1 MYTGFFLK
9 IMLQRRQVSKIE
21 GESRSVYRVFW
32 GVYMARLGVYRA
44 FFKELYYSADQSLIF
59 IAQPSQISSAGIVCC
74 SVLQCVA
81 VCCSV
86 LQCVAV
92 CCSVLQCVAV
102 CRSVLWGVAVCCSVL
117 QCVAM

>member
-1 MYTGFFLK
+1 
-9 IMLQRRQVSKIE
+9 
-21 GESRSVYRVFW
+21 
-32 GVYMARLGVYRA
+32 MACFGVYRA
-44 FFKELYYSADQSLIF
+44 FLKELYYSADQSLIF

-92 CCSVLQCVAV
+92 CCSVLLCVAV
-102 CRSVLWGVAVCCSVL
+102 CGCVWHASSEWDSVL
-117 QCVAM
+117 QCVAVCCRVLH